1 MSSKEIFVDSK
12 GKFAQ
17 SIHGFVGVFTEKTAL
32 TLGKGHI
39 QNPVHRFDLPM
50 LPSQFH

>member
-39 QNPVHRFDLPM
+39 QNSVHRFDLPM